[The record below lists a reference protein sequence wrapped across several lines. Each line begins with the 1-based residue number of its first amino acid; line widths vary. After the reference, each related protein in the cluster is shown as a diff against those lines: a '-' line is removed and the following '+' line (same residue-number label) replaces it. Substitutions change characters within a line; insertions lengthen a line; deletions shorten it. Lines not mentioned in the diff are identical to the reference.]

1 MVLGLRSWFLLR
13 LSLLLVL
20 ALTLHFSL
28 RYLFLSP
35 GLLKLL
41 DPLILLLNLLLEI
54 INLRHQLSQ
63 CLLKILKCLL
73 KILIHAGRLLLNS
86 LSLLNLLFLPFILT
100 GRHAEKFAN
109 SVHTVV
115 SKVMHPV
122 AKSAEDSLL
131 LIVNFLG
138 EILLLLLR
146 KLLLALGSELAAHL
160 LKTRFSLL
168 LLLFEPFVRLLNLVQ
183 ERLFGVVNP
192 L

>member
-1 MVLGLRSWFLLR
+1 
-13 LSLLLVL
+13 
-20 ALTLHFSL
+20 
-28 RYLFLSP
+28 
-35 GLLKLL
+35 
-41 DPLILLLNLLLEI
+41 
-54 INLRHQLSQ
+54 
-63 CLLKILKCLL
+63 
-73 KILIHAGRLLLNS
+73 
-86 LSLLNLLFLPFILT
+86 
-100 GRHAEKFAN
+100 
-109 SVHTVV
+109 
-115 SKVMHPV
+115 MHPV